1 MKKMEEKDQTQP
13 VKLVMQKL
21 LKKMMLLNIEL

>member
-1 MKKMEEKDQTQP
+1 MEEKDQTQP